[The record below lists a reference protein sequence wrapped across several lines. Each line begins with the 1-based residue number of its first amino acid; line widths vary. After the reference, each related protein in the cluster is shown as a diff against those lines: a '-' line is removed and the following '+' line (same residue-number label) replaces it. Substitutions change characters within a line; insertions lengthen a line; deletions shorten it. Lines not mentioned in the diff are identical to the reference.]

1 MMKICLVIV
10 ALIHTVASSPVPAS
24 SSSTSSSSPY
34 CLPMNQA
41 DYESRERNGHLFYP
55 NQDAFAVQSF
65 NISDVDLGR
74 KEASSCPYDGLSS
87 AKSCPNGAKPSAS
100 EPTNANQDGLC
111 PWTYVECFDPD
122 RIPMSISMA
131 QCQCSACLDP
141 YTHMADPN
149 LRCQPIFHNMKVLRK
164 TQCVDGLFRYEEET
178 INIPV
183 ACACMRQRVA

>member
-1 MMKICLVIV
+1 MKICLVIV
-10 ALIHTVASSPVPAS
+10 ALVHAVTSSPVSAS
-24 SSSTSSSSPY
+24 SSSSSSSPY

-65 NISDVDLGR
+65 NISDVDMGR
-74 KEASSCPYDGLSS
+74 EETSSCPYDGLSS
-87 AKSCPNGAKPSAS
+87 AKSCPNGAEPSAS
-100 EPTNANQDGLC
+100 EPTNANQDGMC

-178 INIPV
+178 VNIPV